1 MRVTPLGF
9 CLKVIVINWFSF
21 VKRGFLNLDKFLEI
35 IVDFEGE
42 RWHFRNPKTR
52 NYDCKLHKKLLGH
65 SVHLTSITIV
75 FIYFACLFVC
85 QPRVLR
91 KLFCTAEARFYYI
104 TEAHFYCIAEARLY
118 CITEARFYC
127 ITETRFYCI
136 TEARL
141 YCITEARLYCIQ
153 GRIQDLSKRGARFI
167 SEQKNPDLW
176 TKFFLDRYFL
186 FCFALGFLSLKCYWE
201 AILKSQG
208 G

>member
-91 KLFCTAEARFYYI
+91 KLFCTAEARFYYV

-118 CITEARFYC
+118 CITEACFYC
-127 ITETRFYCI
+127 ITEARFYCI
-136 TEARL
+136 TEARF
-141 YCITEARLYCIQ
+141 YCISGGSFILYNGGSFLLYSGGSFILYS
-153 GRIQDLSKRGARFI
+153 GGSFILYTGA
-167 SEQKNPDLW
+167 N
-176 TKFFLDRYFL
+176 T
-186 FCFALGFLSLKCYWE
+186 GFE
-201 AILKSQG
+201 
-208 G
+208 